1 MLKPTSNRLDYG
13 YILAP
18 PVGYETVYA
27 VGTTYSL
34 DLDALIGASIALG
47 LSESI
52 DSELK
57 DNPIYLLEAL
67 KRTADKV
74 ALFCESGQ
82 IQVPYQAKVLHS
94 LLESMVVEVAMK
106 NKKSFHPKFW
116 LVKYENDLG
125 EDLFRCIVLSRNLTF
140 DRSWDIV
147 VYLEGSTKIHGRIEH
162 GHEKSKPVSAFLEL
176 LLKMAKRGMLDSK
189 KKKMVKKA
197 AREVLNVKFEIQD
210 QAYTDFEFIPIGIE
224 GYTVE
229 QMGLFTSYH
238 EMFIMTPFLSD
249 STIKRMDQNALT
261 SASRNT
267 LITRKSELGKLKPES
282 VEHFDVYVMKDIV
295 VDGEDALSDAEK
307 VSGIEDKQKQDIHAK
322 LFLRTKHSDSEL
334 FMGSFN
340 ASENACSGNV
350 EFMFKLAGK
359 RRYLNVDQIKKDIFG
374 DEDKE
379 NPFEK
384 VDGFSE
390 NGQTS
395 LSLLDKLQKQIKDV
409 CRLKASATVSHQDDK
424 YAVTVIFEKLAD
436 NDNMTLYPIFSP
448 VKEQPLKDIMQF
460 EMIPLIQL
468 SEFYVLTARDDG
480 ENVRRLIKIPTEN
493 IPEQR
498 NQLIVNDIIKDRNGF
513 IQYLTFILGEDYL
526 LSALENQKQS
536 SKTSRH
542 HQGTEMPALY
552 EKMLKVSVHSPTKLA
567 EIKRMMDMISDNA
580 IVPDSFKELFEVFQ
594 EVIKK

>member
-1 MLKPTSNRLDYG
+1 MFKPASNRLDYG
-13 YILAP
+13 KILAP
-18 PVGYETVYA
+18 PVGYETIYA

-34 DLDALIGASIALG
+34 DLDALIGASIAFG

-74 ALFCESGQ
+74 VLFCESGQ

-94 LLESMVVEVAMK
+94 LLESMVVEVSMK

-140 DRSWDIV
+140 DRSWDIAV
-147 VYLEGSTKIHGRIEH
+147 CLEGSTKIDGRIKY
-162 GHEKSKPVSAFLEL
+162 GYEKSKPINAFLESI
-176 LLKMAKRGMLDSK
+176 LKMAKRGMLDSK
-189 KKKMVKKA
+189 KKKMVIRA
-197 AREVLNVKFEIQD
+197 AQEVLNVKFEIQD
-210 QAYTDFEFIPIGIE
+210 KAYTDFEFIPIGIE
-224 GYTVE
+224 GYKAE

-249 STIKRMDQNALT
+249 TTIKRIDQVALT
-261 SASRNT
+261 SASKNT

-282 VEHFDVYVMKDIV
+282 VEHFDVYIMKDIV
-295 VDGEDALSDAEK
+295 VDGEDAISDAEQA
-307 VSGIEDKQKQDIHAK
+307 SEIENKQKQDIHAK
-322 LFLRTKHSDSEL
+322 LFLKTKYSDSEL

-340 ASENACSGNV
+340 ASENACYGNV
-350 EFMFKLAGK
+350 EFMFKLASK
-359 RRYLNVDQIKKDIFG
+359 RRHLNVDQLKRDIFG

-384 VDGFSE
+384 VDGFIG
-390 NGQTS
+390 NGKTS
-395 LSLLDKLQKQIKDV
+395 LSLLDKLQKQIKDI
-409 CRLKASATVSHQDDK
+409 CRLKASATVDQQDDK
-424 YAVTVIFEKLAD
+424 YAVTVTFEKLLD
-436 NDNMTLYPIFSP
+436 NENMTLSPIFSP
-448 VKEQPLKDIMQF
+448 VKEQSLKEKMLF
-460 EMIPLIQL
+460 ELIPLVQL
-468 SEFYVLTARDDG
+468 SEFYVLTASEEG
-480 ENVRRLIKIPTEN
+480 EKVHRLIKIPTEN

-513 IQYLTFILGEDYL
+513 MHYLSFILGEDYL
-526 LSALENQKQS
+526 LSALENQKQIFNAS
-536 SKTSRH
+536 LY
-542 HQGTEMPALY
+542 HQGSEMPAMY
-552 EKMLKVSVHSPTKLA
+552 EKMLKAAAHSPAKLA
-567 EIKRMMDMISDNA
+567 EIKRMVDMISDDA
-580 IVPDSFKELFEVFQ
+580 IIPDSFKELFEVFQ